1 MIARLGFELGEFTE
15 NSFQMAERV
24 GFEPTETRA
33 STVFKTAAIDHSA
46 TSPRLLNAMM
56 FKRFQVE
63 NYFFIA
69 RLCDFRLQW
78 RIKAIFRRFPI
89 FCVDLCVKVR
99 LMIY

>member
-1 MIARLGFELGEFTE
+1 
-15 NSFQMAERV
+15 
-24 GFEPTETRA
+24 
-33 STVFKTAAIDHSA
+33 
-46 TSPRLLNAMM
+46 MM

-69 RLCDFRLQW
+69 RLCYFRLQW

>member
-1 MIARLGFELGEFTE
+1 
-15 NSFQMAERV
+15 
-24 GFEPTETRA
+24 
-33 STVFKTAAIDHSA
+33 
-46 TSPRLLNAMM
+46 MM